1 MNFFDRKE
9 EVLELKLT
17 SYGRSMLSR
26 GEFSPTYYAFY
37 DDDIIYDSQYISSGT
52 GSQVEYS
59 TAASKRI
66 RDSIRPKAQTAYS
79 GIETN
84 INKLHA
90 VGVPHLSYAGGEL
103 TFEQKLKRLEN
114 PSPAADNFSSMGVP
128 MGSSKLNS
136 DKIPA
141 WDVQFIQG
149 ELITP
154 VTDYTGSSGLLK
166 IPQLEVN
173 VYYDIEKKQFVENQQ
188 PTISEDITVFPD
200 NSYVQIKKDCVLI
213 DMREFN
219 SLFEH
224 ENFEIEVFRMS
235 GEDGPVNKSEY
246 PRPLLFSNAKKV
258 TEDVYYSEETKSTV
272 EVKPINVEYYF
283 DIRVDD
289 EINDEV
295 GLQNNIITDIYK
307 SKSENDEEPC

>member
-37 DDDIIYDSQYISSGT
+37 DDDIIYDSQYISLGT

-66 RDSIRPKAQTAYS
+66 RDSIRPKTQSTYA

-84 INKLHA
+84 INKLHEL
-90 VGVPHLSYAGGEL
+90 GVAGRAHEL
-103 TFEQKLKRLEN
+103 TLEAKLMRLEN
-114 PSPAADNFSSMGVP
+114 PPPAADNFSSMGGP

-136 DKIPA
+136 DKLPE
-141 WDVQFIQG
+141 WDAQFVKG
-149 ELITP
+149 ELLTP

-166 IPQLEVN
+166 IPQLDVV
-173 VYYDIEKKQFVENQQ
+173 VYYDIETKQLAQDQQ
-188 PTISEDITVFPD
+188 PAVSEDITMFPD
-200 NSYVQIKKDCVLI
+200 GTYVQIEKDYILL
-213 DMREFN
+213 DLREYN
-219 SLFEH
+219 SLFDH
-224 ENFEIEVFRMS
+224 ENFEIEVYRIP
-235 GEDGPVNKSEY
+235 GEDTLSHKAEY
-246 PRPLLFSNAKKV
+246 PIPLYFANAKKV
-258 TEDVYYSEETKSTV
+258 TEDLYYSEDMKSTV
-272 EVKPINVEYYF
+272 EIKDYNVEYFF

-289 EINDEV
+289 EISDGV

-307 SKSENDEEPC
+307 KKSENDKEPC

>member
-17 SYGRSMLSR
+17 SYGRAMLSR

-66 RDSIRPKAQTAYS
+66 RDSIRPKAQLTYA

-84 INKLHA
+84 INKLHE
-90 VGVPHLSYAGGEL
+90 VGVPGRAHEL
-103 TFEQKLKRLEN
+103 TLEQKLLRLEN
-114 PSPAADNFSSMGVP
+114 PPPAADNFSSMGVP

-141 WDVQFIQG
+141 WDVQFVKG
-149 ELITP
+149 ELMTP

-166 IPQLEVN
+166 IPQLDVN
-173 VYYDIEKKQFVENQQ
+173 VYYDIEKKQFTEDQQ

-235 GEDGPVNKSEY
+235 GEDGPVTKSEY

-272 EVKPINVEYYF
+272 EVKPTNVEYYF